1 MSAPIRRRLV
11 GSLLAAGALAMAAGL
26 AGAARADM
34 GPKPSMTFAFTFA
47 KAGQSIRNG
56 VLLTC
61 EDGGCSKPEPLPRL
75 GPQGFDCNP
84 QSCFARAYGFQ
95 PFAMLALTMSDGR
108 TLKSNVFTT
117 RTLERNSEDAGR
129 LLAANE
135 RVMPAFGMVRGLSLI
150 HI

>member
-47 KAGQSIRNG
+47 KAGQSIRSG

-61 EDGGCSKPEPLPRL
+61 EDAGCSKPEPLPRL

-117 RTLERNSEDAGR
+117 RTLLGKFKVFVGAG
-129 LLAANE
+129 
-135 RVMPAFGMVRGLSLI
+135 SLNVQPTW
-150 HI
+150 